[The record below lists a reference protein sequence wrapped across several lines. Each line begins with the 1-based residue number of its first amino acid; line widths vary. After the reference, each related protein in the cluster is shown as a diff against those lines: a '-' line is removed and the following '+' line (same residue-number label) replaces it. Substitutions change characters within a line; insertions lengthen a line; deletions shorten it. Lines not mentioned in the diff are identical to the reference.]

1 VFADAFDSSDSPS
14 STPEHGTMG
23 ARLTKAVMTLC
34 VAWPRSDA
42 GGRTSSAAVDR
53 VLDLLAK
60 HELSATWALLEPAGA
75 AAGATVV
82 LLRAGHEVALLGEAG
97 WAGRHTARLQFGRE
111 LAQRTA
117 AAQNQGLSI
126 TTLVLDGE
134 TPDGHGDLA
143 VRHGI
148 TAVVHPASGATPRGS
163 MQPRTMRFG
172 LWSFPVSHEL
182 PGHSRWLP
190 GGGGARGAR
199 SLIERAIASHGLVAL
214 VIDVPRLEQRGHAAE
229 RVLNAVLT
237 HARWR
242 QQQGTLEVMTINAA
256 AAALAQ
262 QRQSV
267 PSQSILRSAA

>member
-1 VFADAFDSSDSPS
+1 
-14 STPEHGTMG
+14 MG

-34 VAWPRSDA
+34 LAWPRREA
-42 GGRTSSAAVDR
+42 GGRTSSATVDR
-53 VLDLLAK
+53 VLELLARYQ
-60 HELSATWALLEPAGA
+60 LPATWALPEPAGS
-75 AAGATVV
+75 AAGGVV
-82 LLRAGHEVALLGEAG
+82 LRRGGHEVALLGESV
-97 WAGRHTARLQFGRE
+97 WASRHSARLQFGRE

-117 AAQNQGLSI
+117 AAQNQGLAIS
-126 TTLVLDGE
+126 TLVLDGE

-148 TAVVHPASGATPRGS
+148 TAIVHPARAAA
-163 MQPRTMRFG
+163 PRTSTHPRTLRFG

-182 PGHSRWLP
+182 PGNSRWLP
-190 GGGGARGAR
+190 GGGGARAAR
-199 SLIERAIASHGLVAL
+199 SLIERAIAGHGLAPL
-214 VIDVPRLEQRGHAAE
+214 LLDMPRLEQRGHSAE
-229 RVLNAVLT
+229 RVLDAVLT

-242 QQQGTLEVMTINAA
+242 QQQGTLEVMTIAAA